1 MRKNHVPLPPE
12 ISEPAG
18 GPIAAGAAVPRGESP
33 PQQADDHAAPGGAGI
48 VLELSPER
56 PRRRNLPGRARWR
69 GVAISRGVLRAL
81 APIIIVLCIWQ
92 LGVAVGFI
100 DKTFFPAPTTI
111 LSQAIKAWSSA
122 RVPAAL
128 GVTVRTLF
136 VGFVLAAVPGTV
148 IGLLAGRSHAARAVV
163 DPLIAATY
171 PIPAIAV
178 LPLLLVIFGLGTVP
192 IVVLAALIS
201 FFPIVINSMAGAGE
215 VDPTL
220 IRMAKNA
227 EASRVQIFFKI
238 TLPASLPS
246 IFAGWRLGLGLALLG
261 SVSGEFVTGTSG
273 IGALIWSSWQTYQ
286 ILPMYGDLT
295 AVILTG
301 YLLTYG
307 MLFMQ
312 RRFFGWA
319 STESRQ

>member
-1 MRKNHVPLPPE
+1 MTKNHVTPPPE
-12 ISEPAG
+12 IDLPLTAPDDAG
-18 GPIAAGAAVPRGESP
+18 T
-33 PQQADDHAAPGGAGI
+33 
-48 VLELSPER
+48 VLELR
-56 PRRRNLPGRARWR
+56 PVRPSRHFQSGAGRWAGA
-69 GVAISRGVLRAL
+69 GVSLGVLRAL
-81 APIIIVLCIWQ
+81 APVVLVLCVWQ
-92 LGVAVGFI
+92 LGVAAGFI
-100 DKTFFPAPTTI
+100 DKTFFPAPTTV
-111 LSQAIKAWSSA
+111 LSEAIKDWSSA

-128 GVTVRTLF
+128 GITVKTLF
-136 VGFVLAAVPGTV
+136 IGFVLAAVPGTL
-148 IGLLAGRSHAARAVV
+148 IGLLAGRNQAVRAVV

-178 LPLLLVIFGLGTVP
+178 LPLLLVIFGLGAEP

-220 IRMAKNA
+220 LRMAKNA
-227 EASRVQIFFKI
+227 GASRVQIFFKV

-261 SVSGEFVTGTSG
+261 AVSGEFVTGNSG

-295 AVILTG
+295 AVVLTG

-319 STESRQ
+319 STASRQ